1 MAQWAKWLFLCLG
14 FLPKLSQKSL
24 FSPLANPLHR
34 FQLGRLGNP
43 PTSSPRSPPP
53 SSPAM
58 PTPVAASRISTW
70 VFSTKIYT
78 NKFIFVTKLGLG
90 LVRVLLKEVSLP
102 YHSTSTTAWI
112 EHLILDL
119 IIMLVYF
126 VFMSLECAE
135 LPCQLQNRS
144 HW

>member
-1 MAQWAKWLFLCLG
+1 LNDFFCVWASFG
-14 FLPKLSQKSL
+14 NFPKRKSCL
-24 FSPLANPLHR
+24 FSPLANHLRR

-90 LVRVLLKEVSLP
+90 LVRVLLKEYILFLCHWNAQNCLASCR
-102 YHSTSTTAWI
+102 I
-112 EHLILDL
+112 EAIDKDA
-119 IIMLVYF
+119 IY
-126 VFMSLECAE
+126 
-135 LPCQLQNRS
+135 RS
-144 HW
+144 G